1 MRLKRLSLL
10 VVILS
15 GLSACSTTQKAPNA
29 VQIVEKPAQQPTP
42 SSAQSLFERAQ
53 LAAPAEQYQLLY
65 LTRDAALNTQSWEI
79 LEQVTELLSLKA
91 SVDHVQ
97 NSLYLAFARQQL
109 GKYES
114 ALTILRNLEDT
125 LQSQSHRAWHQYLTG
140 SIYFSQD
147 LPKQALPHLFNA
159 ADIVADEKL
168 SITGLNDEIWN
179 ALQQL
184 SSYAL
189 ERFDRG
195 SVLQQGWVK
204 LAKYQQVYLGKGALF
219 DEALNNWQRRY
230 LNHPASAII
239 PESLRA
245 KALLTPYEVKRLAVL
260 LPQSGQSERLGAA
273 LKNGVLAAL
282 DELAIEKVYFID
294 EMLTS
299 DEIEAQ
305 LSRLQIDFIIG
316 PLLKNNVSK
325 VRQNSLL
332 HNRPTLFLNSDELPN
347 TNPDHY
353 YFALSPEHEIDQ
365 ALSIF
370 LNKGYQKPML
380 LAPQTSNGQRL
391 VERFQNQWARFSE
404 SKPEVGFYTDSKN
417 MADIVAE
424 LLEVDASKERI
435 KEIKSLF
442 RTEIDSE
449 TRSRADIDS
458 IYILG
463 DSAETRLLKP
473 YLDVNVSTFADRI
486 PLFATSRSYSKRIN
500 NTDKSDLEGLYF
512 TEQPWMLP
520 GLEQRQLRDNFD
532 ILWPEQADI
541 EQRLFAMAYDAVNVI
556 TELKQLSAI
565 PGREFNG
572 LTGRLSLQANNQF
585 LRRLKWAQYKE
596 QSIQPIDFPDTKP
609 TPLFIVENKDS
620 AISLLQQGNND

>member
-15 GLSACSTTQKAPNA
+15 GLSACSTTQKAPNTA
-29 VQIVEKPAQQPTP
+29 QIQENPAQQPTIT
-42 SSAQSLFERAQ
+42 SAQSLFERAQ
-53 LAAPAEQYQLLY
+53 LAAPAQQYQLYY
-65 LTRDAALNTQSWEI
+65 LARDAALESQNWEI

-91 SVDHVQ
+91 SVDHIQ
-97 NSLYLAFARQQL
+97 NALYLAFARQQL

-114 ALTILRNLEDT
+114 ALTILRNVEDT

-140 SIYFSQD
+140 SIYYSQD

-168 SITGLNDEIWN
+168 SINGLNDEIWN

-239 PESLRA
+239 PESLRN
-245 KALLTPYEVKRLAVL
+245 KVQLTPYEVKKLAVL

-305 LSRLQIDFIIG
+305 LNNLNIDFVIG
-316 PLLKNNVSK
+316 PLLKNNIAK
-325 VRQNSLL
+325 VRQSSQQ
-332 HNRPTLFLNSDELPN
+332 HNRPTLFLNSDDVAN
-347 TNPDHY
+347 NNPDHY
-353 YFALSPEHEIDQ
+353 YFALNPEHEVDQ
-365 ALSIF
+365 ALNTF
-370 LNKGYQKPML
+370 LNQGYQKPML
-380 LAPQTSNGQRL
+380 LAPQSNNGQRL
-391 VERFQNQWARFSE
+391 VERFKNQWALYSE
-404 SKPEVGFYTDSKN
+404 SEPEVGFYTDSKN
-417 MADIVAE
+417 MSDVVAA

-442 RTEIDSE
+442 RAEIESE

-463 DSAETRLLKP
+463 DSTETRLLKP
-473 YLDVNVSTFADRI
+473 YLDVNVSTFAERI

-500 NTDKSDLEGLYF
+500 ITDKSDLDGLYF

-520 GLEQRQLRDNFD
+520 GVEQRQLRDSFD
-532 ILWPEQADI
+532 LLWPEQADI
-541 EQRLFAMAYDAVNVI
+541 EQRLFAMAFDAVTVI

-565 PGREFNG
+565 PGREFRG
-572 LTGRLSLQANNQF
+572 LTGRLSLQMNNQF
-585 LRRLKWAQYKE
+585 VRRLKWAQYKE
-596 QSIQPIDFPDTKP
+596 QSIKEIEFPDTKP
-609 TPLFIVENKDS
+609 TPLFIVESKDAS
-620 AISLLQQGNND
+620 VSLLKHGEND